1 MGFIDSKVLW
11 SIKYPISVDA
21 TASDHPECSQS
32 FGREQN
38 SPSGGPLAGT
48 SLLIYIY
55 IYLSL
60 YRDSILKVCANTN
73 RHTHT
78 HNTPTETNCGI
89 SNFSLHLLHSNF
101 KLLNQTIFPLIHC
114 FEKGLCADG
123 IDVLVR
129 IGILGSLGFASDVFS
144 GIGMFGL

>member
-1 MGFIDSKVLW
+1 ML
-11 SIKYPISVDA
+11 
-21 TASDHPECSQS
+21 
-32 FGREQN
+32 
-38 SPSGGPLAGT
+38 
-48 SLLIYIY
+48 IY

-73 RHTHT
+73 RHKHTHT

-101 KLLNQTIFPLIHC
+101 KLLNQTILPLIHC
-114 FEKGLCADG
+114 FGKGLCADG